1 MSFDL
6 LFKKMFGDEN
16 HKERTAYLIST
27 FLQLPYKEIKETI
40 EILPNDKIL
49 YSRNDKRQ
57 ARDVIVRIIL
67 SINMKVNLEMNV
79 CFDESRRNR
88 NLMYITH
95 IYSNQLKNKE
105 DYKKIEK
112 CIQINFNLDYINK
125 DKKEIIEKYTLK
137 DKYNYECTDMLE
149 IYHVNIY
156 ECHNIMYN
164 KDIKKYDEKLHE
176 IIRYGAML
184 VENDYEKLKELVEEL
199 SMEEEIKEGILDS
212 MEEYSEDEDMA
223 YYYDV
228 EHDRMATYSGS
239 ISIAKEEGLNQGKQ
253 EIAKSMKKDNMDI
266 EKISMY
272 TGLTKEEIE
281 KL

>member
-137 DKYNYECTDMLE
+137 DKYNYESTDMLE

-164 KDIKKYDEKLHE
+164 KDIKKYDGKLHE

-184 VENDYEKLKELVEEL
+184 VEKDYEKLRELVEEL
-199 SMEEEIKEGILDS
+199 S

-228 EHDRMATYSGS
+228 EHDRMATYNGS

-253 EIAKSMKKDNMDI
+253 ETKQEIAKRMKEENIDI
-266 EKISMY
+266 EVISKC
-272 TGLTKEEIE
+272 TGLTEEEI
-281 KL
+281 KKI